1 MKFLLVVYGDDFKFV
16 GSIENMSKGWSMFRT
31 NLRIDPKTDLGL
43 HLGCMLTR
51 GDSKPHDGLMINTI
65 SYNMEGLPKLSVEI
79 YLEIIGHEAK
89 IKNIN
94 IPNLPKE
101 IK

>member
-1 MKFLLVVYGDDFKFV
+1 
-16 GSIENMSKGWSMFRT
+16 
-31 NLRIDPKTDLGL
+31 
-43 HLGCMLTR
+43 
-51 GDSKPHDGLMINTI
+51 MINTI